1 MYIHYDSV
9 FYNENNN
16 QNNENAYIKDR
27 VPQTIIAYITRLK
40 QHVPNIDIYF
50 TGSVTNFTF
59 FNNCSDIDIAI
70 VYPDEYVKTKL
81 VNFITE
87 YSLQFH
93 IKKIKFEQ
101 IKLSHTKY
109 SDEFYEV
116 YNIDFDDGN
125 RIDIAITL
133 NIGPIL
139 RLQHNP
145 NIIILLLLY
154 IIKWLHYCKNII
166 SLDTLK
172 YLKNKINSISH
183 YINNNT
189 AFRSEKQIIKNVS

>member
-1 MYIHYDSV
+1 MIIHYDSV
-9 FYNENNN
+9 FLNENN
-16 QNNENAYIKDR
+16 EYAYIKDR
-27 VPQTIIAYITRLK
+27 IPPTTIAYIARLK

-70 VYPDEYVKTKL
+70 VYPDEYVKTNL
-81 VNFITE
+81 VKFITE
-87 YSLQFH
+87 NSLQFH

-101 IKLSHTKY
+101 IKLSHIKY

-116 YNIDFDDGN
+116 YNIQFDDGN
-125 RIDIAITL
+125 RIDIAVTL

-145 NIIILLLLY
+145 NIVILLLLY

-166 SLDTLK
+166 SLDTFK
-172 YLKNKINSISH
+172 YLKKKINNISH
-183 YINNNT
+183 YINNNS